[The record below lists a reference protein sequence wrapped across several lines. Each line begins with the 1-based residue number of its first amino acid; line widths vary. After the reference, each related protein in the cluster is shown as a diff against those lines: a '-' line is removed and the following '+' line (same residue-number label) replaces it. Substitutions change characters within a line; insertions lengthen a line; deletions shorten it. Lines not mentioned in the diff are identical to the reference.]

1 MSVRTESENNLTPH
15 QKTSVEREW
24 RGSRLAF
31 DLFVIA
37 DRDFTF
43 ALYLWESVVFGDAFP

>member
-1 MSVRTESENNLTPH
+1 MSELRTTPDTTL
-15 QKTSVEREW
+15 QKTSVERMW
-24 RGSRLAF
+24 RGSRLAI